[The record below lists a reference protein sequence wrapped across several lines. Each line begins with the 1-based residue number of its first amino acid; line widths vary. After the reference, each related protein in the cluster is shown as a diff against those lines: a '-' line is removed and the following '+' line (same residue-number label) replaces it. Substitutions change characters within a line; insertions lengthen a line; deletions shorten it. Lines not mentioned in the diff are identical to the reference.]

1 MLTLKVWI
9 FIMTELVKF
18 KNSQSSRSF
27 DKMANIMQQK
37 KMVLR
42 KNKME
47 KGLSLIEASMVLA
60 LSAIVVSGVMFYY
73 QSASDSNKTQNT
85 VSQVMSVMSAINGLY
100 VGQASYSGLSD
111 TVLYNSSAVPANYK
125 GSTKGVI
132 NNPFGGRLHVA
143 QNTDPTSGGYALFL
157 DGVPQSSCVNIASMN
172 LGTSLQGV
180 GVGVPYSTPVKLKA
194 SSPGNGNSVTKS
206 NVYSGTLTPANAA
219 TLCDGVTNSITFLM
233 K

>member
-1 MLTLKVWI
+1 
-9 FIMTELVKF
+9 MTEIVKF
-18 KNSQSSRSF
+18 KNSQSLRSF
-27 DKMANIMQQK
+27 DKMVNTMQQK
-37 KMVLR
+37 KMIR

-100 VGQASYSGLSD
+100 VGQASYDGLSD

-125 GSTKGVI
+125 GSTSGVI

-143 QNTDPTSGGYALFL
+143 PNNGNSKGYALL
-157 DGVPQSSCVNIASMN
+157 LEGVPQSSCVNIASMN

-180 GVGVPYSTPVKLKA
+180 GVKTPMKIGDV
-194 SSPGNGNSVTKS
+194 SVNLNATPTGP
-206 NVYSGTLTPANAA
+206 VYSGTLTPARAA
-219 TLCDGVTNSITFLM
+219 NLCSEATNSITFLM

>member
-1 MLTLKVWI
+1 MV
-9 FIMTELVKF
+9 
-18 KNSQSSRSF
+18 
-27 DKMANIMQQK
+27 NIMQQK
-37 KMVLR
+37 KMDLR

-100 VGQASYSGLSD
+100 VGQASYDGLTD
-111 TVLYNSSAVPANYK
+111 AVLYNSSAVPANYK
-125 GSTKGVI
+125 GGTNEI

-143 QNTDPTSGGYALFL
+143 PNKKGGYALLL
-157 DGVPQSSCVNIASMN
+157 DGVPKSSCVNIASMN

-180 GVGVPYSTPVKLKA
+180 GVKTTMVNN
-194 SSPGNGNSVTKS
+194 SPSVDLTAITATKNVTKG
-206 NVYSGTLTPANAA
+206 NIYSGTLTPANAA
-219 TLCDGVTNSITFLM
+219 KLCDNTVSNSITFLM

>member
-1 MLTLKVWI
+1 MV
-9 FIMTELVKF
+9 
-18 KNSQSSRSF
+18 
-27 DKMANIMQQK
+27 NIMQQK
-37 KMVLR
+37 NESK

-100 VGQASYSGLSD
+100 VGQASYAGLSD
-111 TVLYNSSAVPANYK
+111 DVLYNSSAVPENYK
-125 GSTKGVI
+125 DKTSKKI
-132 NNPFGGRLHVA
+132 NNPFGGRLSVA
-143 QNTDPTSGGYALFL
+143 SKTSGGYTLTL
-157 DGVPQSSCVNIASMN
+157 EGVPKSSCVNIASMN

-180 GVGVPYSTPVKLKA
+180 GVNVTNPNDNPVTTPQAGKL
-194 SSPGNGNSVTKS
+194 
-206 NVYSGTLTPANAA
+206 YSGTLTPANAA
-219 TLCDGVTNSITFLM
+219 TLCSSETNKITFLM

>member
-1 MLTLKVWI
+1 MLNITKKQKMLK
-9 FIMTELVKF
+9 
-18 KNSQSSRSF
+18 R
-27 DKMANIMQQK
+27 K
-37 KMVLR
+37 KA
-42 KNKME
+42 E

-85 VSQVMSVMSAINGLY
+85 VSEVMSVMSAINGLY
-100 VGQASYSGLSD
+100 VGQSSYTGLSD
-111 TVLYNSSAVPANYK
+111 SVLYNSSAVPANYK
-125 GSTKGVI
+125 GTSGII

-143 QNTDPTSGGYALFL
+143 PNTGSAGGYALLL

-180 GVGVPYSTPVKLKA
+180 GVKVTSMTQGTSSVNLAPQAISSGTV
-194 SSPGNGNSVTKS
+194 SPGT
-206 NVYSGTLTPANAA
+206 VYSGNLTPANAA
-219 TLCDGVTNSITFLM
+219 TLCKDETNSITFLM

>member
-1 MLTLKVWI
+1 
-9 FIMTELVKF
+9 MTEIVKF
-18 KNSQSSRSF
+18 KNSQSLRSF
-27 DKMANIMQQK
+27 DKMVNTMQQK
-37 KMVLR
+37 KMIR

-100 VGQASYSGLSD
+100 VGQASHDGLSD

-125 GSTKGVI
+125 GSTSGVI

-143 QNTDPTSGGYALFL
+143 PNNGNSKGYALLL

-180 GVGVPYSTPVKLKA
+180 GVNTSMTINDRFVNLDA
-194 SSPGNGNSVTKS
+194 SSKGP
-206 NVYSGTLTPANAA
+206 VYSGTLTPATAA
-219 TLCDGVTNSITFLM
+219 NRCSQPTNSITFLM

>member
-1 MLTLKVWI
+1 
-9 FIMTELVKF
+9 
-18 KNSQSSRSF
+18 
-27 DKMANIMQQK
+27 MANIMQQK

>member
-1 MLTLKVWI
+1 MV
-9 FIMTELVKF
+9 
-18 KNSQSSRSF
+18 
-27 DKMANIMQQK
+27 NIMQQK
-37 KMVLR
+37 KMNLR
-42 KNKME
+42 RNKME

-100 VGQASYSGLSD
+100 VGQASYTGLTD
-111 TVLYNSSAVPANYK
+111 NVLYNSSAVPENYK
-125 GSTKGVI
+125 DKSNKTI
-132 NNPFGGRLHVA
+132 NNPFGGKLKVA
-143 QNTDPTSGGYALFL
+143 ALDAGGYTLTL

-180 GVGVPYSTPVKLKA
+180 GVKVPSSKTLTPKA
-194 SSPGNGNSVTKS
+194 LNGGTPKPGD
-206 NVYSGTLTPANAA
+206 VYSGTLTPANAA
-219 TLCDGVTNSITFLM
+219 ILCSEVNNSITFLM

>member
-1 MLTLKVWI
+1 
-9 FIMTELVKF
+9 MTELVKF
-18 KNSQSSRSF
+18 KNSQSLRSF
-27 DKMANIMQQK
+27 DKMVNIMQHK
-37 KMVLR
+37 KMNLR

-100 VGQASYSGLSD
+100 VGQASYAGLTD
-111 TVLYNSSAVPANYK
+111 DVLYNSSAVPDNYK
-125 GSTKGVI
+125 DKASKKI
-132 NNPFGGRLHVA
+132 NNPFGGSLSVA
-143 QNTDPTSGGYALFL
+143 SKNGGGYTLTL
-157 DGVPQSSCVNIASMN
+157 DGVPKSSCVNIASMN

-180 GVGVPYSTPVKLKA
+180 GVKVTDLNSTPVALPA
-194 SSPGNGNSVTKS
+194 SNPQQGKI
-206 NVYSGTLTPANAA
+206 YSSTLTPAHAA
-219 TLCDGVTNSITFLM
+219 TLCSDVTNKITFLM

>member
-1 MLTLKVWI
+1 M
-9 FIMTELVKF
+9 
-18 KNSQSSRSF
+18 N
-27 DKMANIMQQK
+27 
-37 KMVLR
+37 LR

-100 VGQASYSGLSD
+100 VGQASYTGLTD
-111 TVLYNSSAVPANYK
+111 DVLLNSSAVPENYK
-125 GSTKGVI
+125 DKPNKKI
-132 NNPFGGRLHVA
+132 NNPFGGKLHVA
-143 QNTDPTSGGYALFL
+143 QNTGGGYALLL
-157 DGVPQSSCVNIASMN
+157 DGVPKSSCVNIASMN

-180 GVGVPYSTPVKLKA
+180 GVGVNQMNSTV
-194 SSPGNGNSVTKS
+194 STVTLNATPLPKGTVQKN

-219 TLCDGVTNSITFLM
+219 TLCSDATNSITFLM

>member
-1 MLTLKVWI
+1 
-9 FIMTELVKF
+9 MTGLVKF
-18 KNSQSSRSF
+18 KNSQSLRSF
-27 DKMANIMQQK
+27 DKMVNIMQQK
-37 KMVLR
+37 KMNLR

-100 VGQASYSGLSD
+100 VGQASYKGLSD
-111 TVLYNSSAVPANYK
+111 AVLYNSSAVPANYK
-125 GSTKGVI
+125 GGPGEI
-132 NNPFGGRLHVA
+132 NNPFGGRLRVA
-143 QNTDPTSGGYALFL
+143 PNSGGYTLL
-157 DGVPQSSCVNIASMN
+157 LEGVPKSSCVNIASMN

-180 GVGVPYSTPVKLKA
+180 GVGVTP
-194 SSPGNGNSVTKS
+194 NGNLTANNLNGQPSKGV
-206 NVYSGTLTPANAA
+206 VYSGTLTPANAA
-219 TLCDGVTNSITFLM
+219 ALCSEAANSITFLM

>member
-1 MLTLKVWI
+1 
-9 FIMTELVKF
+9 MTGIVKF
-18 KNSQSSRSF
+18 KNSQSLRSF
-27 DKMANIMQQK
+27 DKMVDTMQQK
-37 KMVLR
+37 KMIR

-100 VGQASYSGLSD
+100 VGQASYTGLSD
-111 TVLYNSSAVPANYK
+111 TVLYNSSAVPTNYK
-125 GSTKGVI
+125 VSPGVI

-143 QNTDPTSGGYALFL
+143 PNTDPSGGYALLL

-180 GVGVPYSTPVKLKA
+180 GVGKNLMNRTDLTVKLKA
-194 SSPGNGNSVTKS
+194 STNGAVH
-206 NVYSGTLTPANAA
+206 SGTLTPAKAA
-219 TLCDGVTNSITFLM
+219 TLCTDETNSITFLM

>member
-1 MLTLKVWI
+1 
-9 FIMTELVKF
+9 
-18 KNSQSSRSF
+18 
-27 DKMANIMQQK
+27 MANIMQQK

-180 GVGVPYSTPVKLKA
+180 GVGVPYSTPVNLKA
-194 SSPGNGNSVTKS
+194 SSPGNGNSVTKTK
-206 NVYSGTLTPANAA
+206 VYSGTLTPANAA

>member
-1 MLTLKVWI
+1 MV
-9 FIMTELVKF
+9 
-18 KNSQSSRSF
+18 
-27 DKMANIMQQK
+27 NIMQQK
-37 KMVLR
+37 KMNLR

-100 VGQASYSGLSD
+100 VGQASYTGLTD
-111 TVLYNSSAVPANYK
+111 NVLYNSSAVPENYK
-125 GSTKGVI
+125 DKSNKTI
-132 NNPFGGRLHVA
+132 NNPFGGKLKVA
-143 QNTDPTSGGYALFL
+143 ALDAGGYTITL

-180 GVGVPYSTPVKLKA
+180 GVKVISKTITPKPLNGGNPK
-194 SSPGNGNSVTKS
+194 PGD
-206 NVYSGTLTPANAA
+206 VYSGTLTPANAA
-219 TLCDGVTNSITFLM
+219 ILCSEVNNSITFLM

>member
-1 MLTLKVWI
+1 
-9 FIMTELVKF
+9 MTELVKF

-143 QNTDPTSGGYALFL
+143 QNTEPTSGGYALFL

-180 GVGVPYSTPVKLKA
+180 GVGVQSINGSTPVSLKA
-194 SSPGNGNSVTKS
+194 SSPGSSVAKGQ
-206 NVYSGTLTPANAA
+206 VYSGTLTPANAA

>member
-1 MLTLKVWI
+1 MV
-9 FIMTELVKF
+9 
-18 KNSQSSRSF
+18 
-27 DKMANIMQQK
+27 NIMQQK

-125 GSTKGVI
+125 GSTAGVI

-143 QNTDPTSGGYALFL
+143 PNTGASGGYALLL

-180 GVGVPYSTPVKLKA
+180 GVKTSMQNTSPSVKLTA
-194 SSPGNGNSVTKS
+194 TTATNPVTPGKI
-206 NVYSGTLTPANAA
+206 YSGTLTPANAA
-219 TLCDGVTNSITFLM
+219 TLCTDVTNSITFLM

>member
-1 MLTLKVWI
+1 MV
-9 FIMTELVKF
+9 
-18 KNSQSSRSF
+18 
-27 DKMANIMQQK
+27 NIMQQK

-125 GSTKGVI
+125 GSTGEI
-132 NNPFGGRLHVA
+132 NNPFGGKLHVA
-143 QNTDPTSGGYALFL
+143 QNTDNSGGYALLL

-180 GVGVPYSTPVKLKA
+180 GVGPNIMNNKSTSVKLAAVKA
-194 SSPGNGNSVTKS
+194 GSSVNANII
-206 NVYSGTLTPANAA
+206 YSGTLSPANAA
-219 TLCDGVTNSITFLM
+219 KLCTGVTNSITFLM

>member
-1 MLTLKVWI
+1 
-9 FIMTELVKF
+9 MTEIVKF
-18 KNSQSSRSF
+18 KNSQSLRSF
-27 DKMANIMQQK
+27 DKMVNIMQQK
-37 KMVLR
+37 KMNLR

-100 VGQASYSGLSD
+100 VGQASYDSLSNE
-111 TVLYNSSAVPANYK
+111 VLYNSSAVPANYK
-125 GSTKGVI
+125 AGGKI
-132 NNPFGGRLHVA
+132 NNPFGGELSVA
-143 QNTDPTSGGYALFL
+143 PNKVGYTLRL
-157 DGVPQSSCVNIASMN
+157 DGVPKSSCVNIASMN

-180 GVGVPYSTPVKLKA
+180 GVDVPSNNNQLQAQTLGK
-194 SSPGNGNSVTKS
+194 SVTPQKRV
-206 NVYSGTLTPANAA
+206 VYSALTPANAA
-219 TLCDGVTNSITFLM
+219 KLCTGENNSITFLM

>member
-1 MLTLKVWI
+1 MK
-9 FIMTELVKF
+9 
-18 KNSQSSRSF
+18 
-27 DKMANIMQQK
+27 QK
-37 KMVLR
+37 TMNLR
-42 KNKME
+42 KKKKE

-100 VGQASYSGLSD
+100 VGQASYNGLSD

-125 GSTKGVI
+125 GSAGVI

-143 QNTDPTSGGYALFL
+143 PNNGASGGYALLL

-180 GVGVPYSTPVKLKA
+180 GVGVNSMNSGVNAVTLTTTAISSGTVKK
-194 SSPGNGNSVTKS
+194 GT
-206 NVYSGTLTPANAA
+206 VYSGTLTPANAA
-219 TLCDGVTNSITFLM
+219 TLCSDTTNSITFLM

>member
-1 MLTLKVWI
+1 MV
-9 FIMTELVKF
+9 
-18 KNSQSSRSF
+18 
-27 DKMANIMQQK
+27 NIMQQK
-37 KMVLR
+37 KMNLR

-100 VGQASYSGLSD
+100 VGQASYTGLTD
-111 TVLYNSSAVPANYK
+111 DVLLNSSAVPENYK
-125 GSTKGVI
+125 DKPNKKI
-132 NNPFGGRLHVA
+132 NNPFGGKLHVV
-143 QNTDPTSGGYALFL
+143 QNTGGGYALLL

-180 GVGVPYSTPVKLKA
+180 GVGDSIMKNNTTSVQLTANAV
-194 SSPGNGNSVTKS
+194 NGRVNKGTI
-206 NVYSGTLTPANAA
+206 YSGTLTPANAA
-219 TLCDGVTNSITFLM
+219 NLCTDATNSITFLM

>member
-1 MLTLKVWI
+1 
-9 FIMTELVKF
+9 
-18 KNSQSSRSF
+18 
-27 DKMANIMQQK
+27 MANIMQQK

-125 GSTKGVI
+125 GSKGVI
-132 NNPFGGRLHVA
+132 NNPFGGRLHVV
-143 QNTDPTSGGYALFL
+143 QNTEPTSGGYALFL

-180 GVGVPYSTPVKLKA
+180 GVGVPSINGSTPVSLKA
-194 SSPGNGNSVTKS
+194 SSPGGKSVTKGQ
-206 NVYSGTLTPANAA
+206 VYSGTLTPANAA

>member
-1 MLTLKVWI
+1 MK
-9 FIMTELVKF
+9 ELVRF
-18 KNSQSSRSF
+18 KNSQSLRSF
-27 DKMANIMQQK
+27 DKMVNIMQQK
-37 KMVLR
+37 KMDLR

-100 VGQASYSGLSD
+100 VGQASYDGLSD
-111 TVLYNSSAVPANYK
+111 AVLYNSSAVPENYK
-125 GSTKGVI
+125 GSSGKI
-132 NNPFGGRLHVA
+132 NNPFGGSLHVA
-143 QNTDPTSGGYALFL
+143 PNDNGGYALLL
-157 DGVPQSSCVNIASMN
+157 DGVPKSSCVNIASMN

-180 GVGVPYSTPVKLKA
+180 GVDVTSMSSSTTKAQLTATALKGA
-194 SSPGNGNSVTKS
+194 AKPGS
-206 NVYSGTLTPANAA
+206 VYSGTLTPANAA
-219 TLCDGVTNSITFLM
+219 TLCSKVTNSITFLM

>member
-1 MLTLKVWI
+1 
-9 FIMTELVKF
+9 MTELVKF
-18 KNSQSSRSF
+18 KNSQSLRSF
-27 DKMANIMQQK
+27 DKMVNIMQQK
-37 KMVLR
+37 KMNLR

-100 VGQASYSGLSD
+100 VGQASYAGLSD
-111 TVLYNSSAVPANYK
+111 DVLYNSSAVPENYK
-125 GSTKGVI
+125 DKTSKKI
-132 NNPFGGRLHVA
+132 NNPFGGRLSVA
-143 QNTDPTSGGYALFL
+143 SKTSGGYTLTL
-157 DGVPQSSCVNIASMN
+157 EGVPKSSCVNIASMN

-180 GVGVPYSTPVKLKA
+180 GVNVTNPNDNPVTTPQAGKL
-194 SSPGNGNSVTKS
+194 
-206 NVYSGTLTPANAA
+206 YSGTLTPANAA
-219 TLCDGVTNSITFLM
+219 TLCSSETNKITFLM

>member
-1 MLTLKVWI
+1 
-9 FIMTELVKF
+9 
-18 KNSQSSRSF
+18 
-27 DKMANIMQQK
+27 MQQK
-37 KMVLR
+37 KMNLR

-100 VGQASYSGLSD
+100 VGQASYTGLTD
-111 TVLYNSSAVPANYK
+111 AVLYNSSAVPENYK
-125 GSTKGVI
+125 DKSNQQI
-132 NNPFGGRLHVA
+132 NNPFGGKLTVA
-143 QNTDPTSGGYALFL
+143 ALSGGYTLTL
-157 DGVPQSSCVNIASMN
+157 DRVPKSSCVNIASMN

-180 GVGVPYSTPVKLKA
+180 GVGVTNKGSLTPKTL
-194 SSPGNGNSVTKS
+194 NGKPTKGE
-206 NVYSGTLTPANAA
+206 VYSGTLTPANAA
-219 TLCDGVTNSITFLM
+219 TLCSDVTNSITFLM

>member
-1 MLTLKVWI
+1 
-9 FIMTELVKF
+9 MTEIVKF
-18 KNSQSSRSF
+18 KNSQSLRSF
-27 DKMANIMQQK
+27 DKMVNIMQQK
-37 KMVLR
+37 KMNLR

-100 VGQASYSGLSD
+100 VGQASYDSLSNE
-111 TVLYNSSAVPANYK
+111 VLYNSSAVPANYK
-125 GSTKGVI
+125 AGGKI
-132 NNPFGGRLHVA
+132 NNPFGGQLSVA
-143 QNTDPTSGGYALFL
+143 PNNVGYTLLL
-157 DGVPQSSCVNIASMN
+157 DGVPKSSCVNIASMN

-180 GVGVPYSTPVKLKA
+180 GVGVSPNNQLKA
-194 SSPGNGNSVTKS
+194 SALGKGQTPQTGV
-206 NVYSGTLTPANAA
+206 VYSALTPANAA
-219 TLCDGVTNSITFLM
+219 KLCSGDNNSITFLM

>member
-1 MLTLKVWI
+1 
-9 FIMTELVKF
+9 
-18 KNSQSSRSF
+18 
-27 DKMANIMQQK
+27 MQQK
-37 KMVLR
+37 KMDLR

-100 VGQASYSGLSD
+100 VGQASYDGLTD
-111 TVLYNSSAVPANYK
+111 AVLYNSSAVPANYK
-125 GSTKGVI
+125 GGTNEI

-143 QNTDPTSGGYALFL
+143 PNKKGGYALLL
-157 DGVPQSSCVNIASMN
+157 DGVPKSSCVNIASMN

-180 GVGVPYSTPVKLKA
+180 GVKTTMVNN
-194 SSPGNGNSVTKS
+194 SPSVDLTAITATKNVTKG
-206 NVYSGTLTPANAA
+206 NIYSGTLTPANAA
-219 TLCDGVTNSITFLM
+219 TLCTDVTNSITFLM

>member
-1 MLTLKVWI
+1 
-9 FIMTELVKF
+9 MTELIKF
-18 KNSQSSRSF
+18 KNSQSLRSF
-27 DKMANIMQQK
+27 DKMVNIMQQK
-37 KMVLR
+37 KMNLR

-100 VGQASYSGLSD
+100 VGQASYAGLSD
-111 TVLYNSSAVPANYK
+111 AVLYTSSAVPENYK
-125 GSTKGVI
+125 DQTNQTI
-132 NNPFGGRLHVA
+132 NNPFGGKLKVA
-143 QNTDPTSGGYALFL
+143 SRNNSGGYTLTL
-157 DGVPQSSCVNIASMN
+157 EGVPKSSCVNIASMN

-180 GVGVPYSTPVKLKA
+180 GVEVRDLNSNPVPPPKKGTSPTPG
-194 SSPGNGNSVTKS
+194 SI
-206 NVYSGTLTPANAA
+206 YSGTLTPANAA
-219 TLCDGVTNSITFLM
+219 ALCSASTNKITFLM

>member
-1 MLTLKVWI
+1 
-9 FIMTELVKF
+9 MTEIVRF
-18 KNSQSSRSF
+18 KSSQSLRGF
-27 DKMANIMQQK
+27 DKMVNIMQQK
-37 KMVLR
+37 KMNLR

-100 VGQASYSGLSD
+100 VGQASYNGLTD

-125 GSTKGVI
+125 GGPGVI

-143 QNTDPTSGGYALFL
+143 PNTGGGYALLL
-157 DGVPQSSCVNIASMN
+157 DGVPKSSCVNIASMN

-180 GVGVPYSTPVKLKA
+180 GVAVTGMDNTKTSVSLSTTPA
-194 SSPGNGNSVTKS
+194 GTSVTK
-206 NVYSGTLTPANAA
+206 NKVYSGTLTPAHAA
-219 TLCDGVTNSITFLM
+219 SLCTEVANSITFLM

>member
-1 MLTLKVWI
+1 M
-9 FIMTELVKF
+9 
-18 KNSQSSRSF
+18 N
-27 DKMANIMQQK
+27 
-37 KMVLR
+37 LR

-100 VGQASYSGLSD
+100 VGQASYTGLTD
-111 TVLYNSSAVPANYK
+111 AVLYTSSAVPENYK
-125 GSTKGVI
+125 DKSKQQI
-132 NNPFGGRLHVA
+132 NNPFGGKLTVA
-143 QNTDPTSGGYALFL
+143 ALNGGGYTLTL
-157 DGVPQSSCVNIASMN
+157 DRVPKSSCVNIASMN

-180 GVGVPYSTPVKLKA
+180 GVGVTNIKGPLTPKPLNNN
-194 SSPGNGNSVTKS
+194 PTKGE
-206 NVYSGTLTPANAA
+206 VYSGTLTPANAA
-219 TLCDGVTNSITFLM
+219 TLCSDVTNSITFLM

>member
-1 MLTLKVWI
+1 MV
-9 FIMTELVKF
+9 
-18 KNSQSSRSF
+18 
-27 DKMANIMQQK
+27 NIMQQK
-37 KMVLR
+37 KMNLR

-100 VGQASYSGLSD
+100 VGQASYTGLTD
-111 TVLYNSSAVPANYK
+111 NVLYNSSAVPENYK
-125 GSTKGVI
+125 DKSNKTI
-132 NNPFGGRLHVA
+132 NNPFGGKLKVA
-143 QNTDPTSGGYALFL
+143 ALDAGGYTLTL

-180 GVGVPYSTPVKLKA
+180 GVEVPSSKTLTPKA
-194 SSPGNGNSVTKS
+194 LNGGNPKPGD
-206 NVYSGTLTPANAA
+206 VYSGTLTPANAA
-219 TLCDGVTNSITFLM
+219 ILCSKVNNSITFLM

>member
-1 MLTLKVWI
+1 
-9 FIMTELVKF
+9 MTEIVKF
-18 KNSQSSRSF
+18 KKSQSLRSF
-27 DKMANIMQQK
+27 DKMVDTMQQK
-37 KMVLR
+37 KMIR

-100 VGQASYSGLSD
+100 VGQASYKGLTD
-111 TVLYNSSAVPANYK
+111 TVLYNSSAVPTNYK
-125 GSTKGVI
+125 VSPGEI

-143 QNTDPTSGGYALFL
+143 PNNGSSGGYALLL
-157 DGVPQSSCVNIASMN
+157 DGVPRSSCVNIASMN

-180 GVGVPYSTPVKLKA
+180 GVGDRLMKRTDTAVTLQA
-194 SSPGNGNSVTKS
+194 SANAAQGAVQ
-206 NVYSGTLTPANAA
+206 SGTLTPAKAA
-219 TLCDGVTNSITFLM
+219 SFCTGETNSIIFLM

>member
-1 MLTLKVWI
+1 
-9 FIMTELVKF
+9 MTEIVKF
-18 KNSQSSRSF
+18 KNSQSLRSF
-27 DKMANIMQQK
+27 DKMVNTMQQK
-37 KMVLR
+37 KMIR

-100 VGQASYSGLSD
+100 VGQASYDSLSD

-125 GSTKGVI
+125 GSKNVI

-143 QNTDPTSGGYALFL
+143 PNTGGGYALLL

-180 GVGVPYSTPVKLKA
+180 GVGVKSMSNTTPK
-194 SSPGNGNSVTKS
+194 VTLTAQPLQGTAQQDK
-206 NVYSGTLTPANAA
+206 VYSGTLTPASAA
-219 TLCDGVTNSITFLM
+219 TLCSNVTTNSITFLM

>member
-1 MLTLKVWI
+1 
-9 FIMTELVKF
+9 MTGIVKF
-18 KNSQSSRSF
+18 KNSQSLRSF
-27 DKMANIMQQK
+27 DKMVNTMQQK
-37 KMVLR
+37 KMIR

-100 VGQASYSGLSD
+100 VGQASYDGLSD
-111 TVLYNSSAVPANYK
+111 TVLYNSSAVPTNYK
-125 GSTKGVI
+125 GSSAGVI

-143 QNTDPTSGGYALFL
+143 PNTGNSRGYALLL

-180 GVGVPYSTPVKLKA
+180 GVNVTNPNDNPVTTPQAGKL
-194 SSPGNGNSVTKS
+194 
-206 NVYSGTLTPANAA
+206 YSGTLTPANAA
-219 TLCDGVTNSITFLM
+219 TLCSSETNKITFLM

>member
-143 QNTDPTSGGYALFL
+143 QNTEPTSGGYALFL

-180 GVGVPYSTPVKLKA
+180 GVGVQYSTPVKLKA
-194 SSPGNGNSVTKS
+194 SSPGNGNSVTKG

-219 TLCDGVTNSITFLM
+219 TLCEGVTNSITFLM